1 MRKYTVS
8 FVPHD
13 VVQYDYT
20 VEAKDEDQAYE
31 KGLDELRWAI
41 GRDAS
46 KDKRLMRCTN
56 CNSKTKVLDSRN
68 IGDGKMVKRRRQC
81 VSCDTRFT
89 TYEEAYKR
97 RKK

>member
-46 KDKRLMRCTN
+46 KDWEGN
-56 CNSKTKVLDSRN
+56 NVEE
-68 IGDGKMVKRRRQC
+68 VK
-81 VSCDTRFT
+81 D
-89 TYEEAYKR
+89 
-97 RKK
+97 